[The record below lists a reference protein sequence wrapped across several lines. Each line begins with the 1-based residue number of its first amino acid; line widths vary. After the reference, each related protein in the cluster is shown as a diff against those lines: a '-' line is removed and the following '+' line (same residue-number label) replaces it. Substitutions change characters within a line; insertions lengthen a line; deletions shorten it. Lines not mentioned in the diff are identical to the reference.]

1 MEVGIL
7 TKLKTLILAIAGTV
21 GGLIL
26 QLFGGADAMLVT
38 LLILIIT
45 DYITGITVAAVFK
58 KSTKTDTGGLSS
70 KEGLKGIIK
79 KVMMLVIVMIAVRI
93 DIVLGTDYI
102 RNAVVTAFIANEI
115 ISLTENAGL
124 MGVPIPKII
133 SNAIDILKRNADN
146 ESNDTSDNKK

>member
-1 MEVGIL
+1 M
-7 TKLKTLILAIAGTV
+7 TKLKTLILTIAGTV

-38 LLILIIT
+38 LLILIVT

-58 KSTKTDTGGLSS
+58 KSTKTVTGGLSS

-93 DIVLGTDYI
+93 DIVLSTDYI

-133 SNAIDILKRNADN
+133 LNAIDILKRNADN

>member
-1 MEVGIL
+1 M
-7 TKLKTLILAIAGTV
+7 TKLKTLILTITGTV
-21 GGLIL
+21 GSLIL
-26 QLFGGADAMLVT
+26 QLVGGADAMLVT
-38 LLILIIT
+38 LLTLIVT

-79 KVMMLVIVMIAVRI
+79 KVMMLVIVMVAVRI
-93 DIVLGTDYI
+93 DIVIGTDYI

-124 MGVPIPKII
+124 MGVPIPKVVL
-133 SNAIDILKRNADN
+133 NGIDILKRTADN